1 MALTLDGTIGISCS
15 GNIISSSGVISATGN
30 IYGGNV
36 IGTLAPTGLTVTGTM
51 SAYGLNVIGTST
63 AVGGILSVTG
73 NITGPN
79 LSVGNGN
86 VSCGNIVNNN
96 SSGVGNIGQ
105 SSNYFNTVFAKATSA
120 QYSDL
125 AEHYLADVNYLPGTV
140 VVHGGSREVTVSDVD
155 HDPRVAGV
163 ISTDPSYIMNAGLTG
178 DFSLAIGLVGRV
190 PCRVQGPVKRGDRL
204 VNVAPGVAGL
214 FDPAKAQPG
223 CLVGKSLEDHPDSH
237 VKLIEVAVGR
247 S

>member
-1 MALTLDGTIGISCS
+1 MALTLDGTSGISCS
-15 GNIISSSGVISATGN
+15 GNIISSAGVISATGN

-36 IGTLAPTGLTVTGTM
+36 IGTIAPAALNISGNL
-51 SAYGLNVIGTST
+51 SAYGVVVSLSPSSTGGTIS
-63 AVGGILSVTG
+63 AAG
-73 NITGPN
+73 NITG
-79 LSVGNGN
+79 GNIITAGN
-86 VSCGNIVNNN
+86 VTCGNITNYN
-96 SSGVGNIGQ
+96 SSGVGNVG
-105 SSNYFNTVFAKATSA
+105 SSLVYFNTVFAKATSA

-125 AEHYLADVNYLPGTV
+125 AEHYLADANYAPGTV
-140 VVHGGSREVTVSDVD
+140 IVHGGSREVTTSDID

-178 DFSLAIGLVGRV
+178 DYSVVVGLVGRV
-190 PCRVQGPVKRGDRL
+190 PCQVQGPVKRGDRL
-204 VNVAPGVAGL
+204 VNVAPGIAGL

-223 CLVGKSLEDHPDSH
+223 CLVGKSLEDHHEST

>member
-1 MALTLDGTIGISCS
+1 MALTLDGTAGISCS

-30 IYGGNV
+30 IYGGNL
-36 IGTLAPTGLTVTGTM
+36 IGTLAPTGLTVTGNL
-51 SAYGLNVIGTST
+51 SVYGLNVIGISS
-63 AVGGILSVTG
+63 AGGILSAVG

-79 LSVGNGN
+79 LSVGNGT
-86 VSCGNIVNNN
+86 VTCGNIVNYN
-96 SSGVGNIGQ
+96 SSGVGNIG
-105 SSNYFNTVFAKATSA
+105 SAGVYFNTVFAKATSA

-125 AEHYLADVNYLPGTV
+125 AEHYLADQPYEPGTV
-140 VVHGGSREVTVSDVD
+140 VVHGGSREVTISDVD
-155 HDPRVAGV
+155 HDSRVAGV
-163 ISTDPSYIMNAGLTG
+163 ISTDPSYVMNAGLTG
-178 DFSLAIGLVGRV
+178 DYSVVIGLVGRV
-190 PCRVQGPVKRGDRL
+190 PCQVQGPVRRGDRL

-223 CLVGKSLEDHPDSH
+223 CLVGKSLEDHPDAT